1 MVYFNVN
8 SKRFTIQLL
17 QQFIMKKKYFRQYTY
32 FISIY
37 TQENL
42 GFTTIDTDQ
51 ERKNYLFF
59 QQKHFLIQAQQAMF
73 DAMITKATKIMVR
86 NTHSRGKHLPTITL
100 RRDFACLWQYEI
112 SS

>member
-1 MVYFNVN
+1 M
-8 SKRFTIQLL
+8 S
-17 QQFIMKKKYFRQYTY
+17 
-32 FISIY
+32 

-51 ERKNYLFF
+51 DKKKNIYFF

-73 DAMITKATKIMVR
+73 NAMINKATKIMVR
-86 NTHSRGKHLPTITL
+86 NTHSRGKHLPKITL
-100 RRDFACLWQYEI
+100 RRDFASLWQYEI

>member
-1 MVYFNVN
+1 MSTQKYSIFTSYNN
-8 SKRFTIQLL
+8 SYYQGKAIKPLL
-17 QQFIMKKKYFRQYTY
+17 DTTEQKKMNFIIR
-32 FISIY
+32 
-37 TQENL
+37 
-42 GFTTIDTDQ
+42 G
-51 ERKNYLFF
+51 KNYLFF

-100 RRDFACLWQYEI
+100 RRDFASLWQYEI